1 MHGPI
6 APPGLQSKHPVD
18 RTFLG
23 LAGPADRVGPPPP
36 RAPRPRRCSPRSML
50 TAADRGLAYGGGT
63 GVAND
68 IEVDAHY
75 GHEGG
80 VDYQV
85 DWQLGWIRGMLP
97 RPGLT
102 IAMTVWTNT
111 TNTLRWMEA
120 STPSSQKYGPADQ
133 PRQIWALHDVGS
145 AAPKLA
151 TRGGP
156 NRAVGEP
163 RPRRA
168 TCTDAGAL
176 TARTVFVDDEE
187 AADRRP
193 AKATSADLILVGRT
207 DATEGPRATVDYAR
221 PS

>member
-1 MHGPI
+1 MEI
-6 APPGLQSKHPVD
+6 ERDEPGV
-18 RTFLG
+18 G
-23 LAGPADRVGPPPP
+23 L
-36 RAPRPRRCSPRSML
+36 RRR
-50 TAADRGLAYGGGT
+50 DRGCQGHRGLHPLRSGGRGRLPGRLA
-63 GVAND
+63 V
-68 IEVDAHY
+68 VL
-75 GHEGG
+75 
-80 VDYQV
+80 V
-85 DWQLGWIRGMLP
+85 RGMFP

-102 IAMTVWTNT
+102 IAVTVWTNT
-111 TNTLRWMEA
+111 TNTLRWVEG

-133 PRQIWALHDVGS
+133 PLQIWVLHDVAS

-156 NRAVGEP
+156 NRAIGEP

-176 TARTVFVDDEE
+176 TPRSVFVDDEE

-193 AKATSADLILVGRT
+193 AKATSADLIPVGRT
-207 DATEGPRATVDYAR
+207 DATERPRATVDYAR

>member
-1 MHGPI
+1 M
-6 APPGLQSKHPVD
+6 
-18 RTFLG
+18 
-23 LAGPADRVGPPPP
+23 
-36 RAPRPRRCSPRSML
+36 
-50 TAADRGLAYGGGT
+50 AYGGVA
-63 GVAND
+63 GVAKD
-68 IEVDAHY
+68 IEVYAHD

-85 DWQLGWIRGMLP
+85 DWQLSWFVECFP
-97 RPGLT
+97 DQGLT
-102 IAMTVWTNT
+102 IAVTVWTNT

-133 PRQIWALHDVGS
+133 PLQIWALRDVGS

-156 NRAVGEP
+156 NRALREP

-168 TCTDAGAL
+168 TCTDAVAL
-176 TARTVFVDDEE
+176 TPRSVFVDDED

-193 AKATSADLILVGRT
+193 TKATSADLIPVGRT
-207 DATEGPRATVDYAR
+207 DATEGPRATVDYAH